1 MIRYTILLFYDFSY
15 DKTVGILLD
24 NNTPV
29 KDKDKNIVYAEG
41 YQEYVIGT
49 LANYVLDF
57 LHGNIRDISIIYILE
72 RQ

>member
-1 MIRYTILLFYDFSY
+1 M
-15 DKTVGILLD
+15 GILLD
-24 NNTPV
+24 GNTPV

-57 LHGNIRDISIIYILE
+57 LRGNIHDISLVSILE
-72 RQ
+72 RR

>member
-1 MIRYTILLFYDFSY
+1 MGVLCDGS
-15 DKTVGILLD
+15 
-24 NNTPV
+24 TPV
-29 KDKDKNIVYAEG
+29 KDKEKNIVYAEG

-57 LHGNIRDISIIYILE
+57 LHGNIRDISIIYMLE